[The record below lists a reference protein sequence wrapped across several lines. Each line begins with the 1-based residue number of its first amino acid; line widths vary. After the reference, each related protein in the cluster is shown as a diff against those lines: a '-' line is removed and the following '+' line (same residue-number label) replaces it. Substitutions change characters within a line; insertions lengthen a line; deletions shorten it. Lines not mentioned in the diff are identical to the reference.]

1 MISKQKQHNIQVISD
16 LKMREI
22 LQDKKI
28 IPYGEELNEEFVD
41 FLSLNDDFDTIIML
55 NKFRRSLIDM

>member
-1 MISKQKQHNIQVISD
+1 
-16 LKMREI
+16 MREI

>member
-1 MISKQKQHNIQVISD
+1 VISKQKQHNIQVISD